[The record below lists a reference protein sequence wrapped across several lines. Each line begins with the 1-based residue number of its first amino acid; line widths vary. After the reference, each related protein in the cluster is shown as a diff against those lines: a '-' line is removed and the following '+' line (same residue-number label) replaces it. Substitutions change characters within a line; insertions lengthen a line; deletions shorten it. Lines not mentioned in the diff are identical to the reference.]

1 MTLFWKVQ
9 NVLILQ
15 EAYNCVHSV
24 ELIHIYIKAF
34 VYFCWKVFLWSESDF
49 FKILVVQCCIL
60 FLWHFF
66 HKRLCFCKDIFIK
79 IRKVCNVKL
88 ENEQKKKTTV
98 KYLIRQSTWK
108 TCFTCS
114 LFKVLRTTR
123 EVIDI
128 CQKTI
133 LDSLHFLH
141 FKFYF

>member
-60 FLWHFF
+60 FLWQFF

-108 TCFTCS
+108 NMFY
-114 LFKVLRTTR
+114 VLLVQSSSNNTWSDWHLPKDNFR
-123 EVIDI
+123 
-128 CQKTI
+128 
-133 LDSLHFLH
+133 LSPLLAL
-141 FKFYF
+141 